1 MNFIRKIID
10 SDSLDSIVDLPPELK
25 NRRVEVI
32 VLPVEEDNSQANKS
46 LRGILNKY
54 ADSELRK
61 KEKGA
66 WQMRVAENYEDH

>member
-32 VLPVEEDNSQANKS
+32 VLPVEEDNNQANKS

-61 KEKGA
+61 KEKVA